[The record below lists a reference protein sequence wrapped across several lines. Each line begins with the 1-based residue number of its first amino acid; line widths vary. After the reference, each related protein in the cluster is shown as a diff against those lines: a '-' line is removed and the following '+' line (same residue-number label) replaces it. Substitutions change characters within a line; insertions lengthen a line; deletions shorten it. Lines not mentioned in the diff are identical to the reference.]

1 MAATGQRDYYEVLGI
16 ARDANDK
23 AIKNAFRDLALKY
36 HPDRNKEPGAEARFK
51 EIAEA
56 YAVLS
61 DPQKRAAYDSG
72 GMSGIAG
79 FTPADL
85 FAGINFEEIFG
96 GQGFDFG
103 GGFFDRFFHRAGP
116 ASGQDLTV
124 PLVISLEQ
132 VAAGGEEKVR
142 VARMEPCPDCNGS
155 GARTGT
161 KPRTCPACSGTGR
174 KTESQQKGNVLVQ
187 RITPCPQCGG
197 RGQFIDTPCPRCTG
211 RGEIE
216 REDVVT
222 VKVPAGIE
230 DGMALRVPGRGL
242 RSTDPQGKAG
252 DLLIVVHDKPDARFE
267 RDGAD
272 LWRIESI
279 DIPDAVLGTSRE
291 VPTLDGQAK
300 VKVPPGTQSDA
311 VLRLTGKGL
320 PRFGR
325 RGRGD
330 LFVRVRIRVP
340 DHLSDEEQ
348 RLYERLKSLSREHP

>member
-16 ARDANDK
+16 ARDANEK
-23 AIKNAFRDLALKY
+23 AIKDAFRDLALKY

-79 FTPADL
+79 FTPEDL
-85 FAGINFEEIFG
+85 FAGIDFDEI
-96 GQGFDFG
+96 FG
-103 GGFFDRFFHRAGP
+103 GGFFDRFFRRAGP
-116 ASGQDLTV
+116 APGQDLTV

-132 VAAGGEEKVR
+132 VVAGGEEKVR

-155 GARTGT
+155 GAKAGT
-161 KPRTCPACSGTGR
+161 KPRPCPACAGTGR
-174 KTESQQKGNVLVQ
+174 KTESEQKGNVLVQ
-187 RITPCPQCGG
+187 RITPCPQCDG
-197 RGQFIDTPCPRCTG
+197 RGQFIDAPCPRCTG

-222 VKVPAGIE
+222 VKVPPGIE

-242 RSTDPQGKAG
+242 RGAHPKGKPG
-252 DLLIVVHDKPDARFE
+252 DLLIVVHDKPDSRFE

-272 LWRIESI
+272 LWRVESI
-279 DIPDAVLGTSRE
+279 EVPDAVLGTSRE
-291 VPTLDGQAK
+291 VPTLDGRAT
-300 VKVPPGTQSDA
+300 VKIPPGTQSDA
-311 VLRLTGKGL
+311 VLRLAGKGL

-325 RGRGD
+325 RGHGD
-330 LFVRVRIRVP
+330 LFVRVRIRIP
-340 DHLSDEEQ
+340 DQLSDEEQ
-348 RLYERLKSLSREHP
+348 KLYERLKSLSHEHP